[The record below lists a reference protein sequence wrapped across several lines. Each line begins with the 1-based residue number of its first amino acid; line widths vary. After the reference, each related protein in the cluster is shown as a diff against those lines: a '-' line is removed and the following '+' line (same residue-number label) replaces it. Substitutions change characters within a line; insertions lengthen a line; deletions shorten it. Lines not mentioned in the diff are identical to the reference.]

1 MLASVAARPR
11 PRSAHGA
18 YSVVIAMHTEAA
30 LQAYFR
36 SLANRPLLSANEER
50 ALAVEILEARVVLA
64 RLERRRAGADDSE
77 RRAKL
82 AKARER
88 SRRARARMVEANLR
102 LVVNIAKRYMN
113 RGLPLADLIQEGNLG
128 LMTAVDRFD
137 PAFRTRFS
145 TYGSWWIA
153 QNIRRALQN
162 TAAAIRTPVHVQGTQ
177 SRIARAGVEFA
188 AVQGREATPD
198 ELARAIGVPLERV
211 EWAIRTRSETPIS
224 LDRPVS
230 DENGSSLV
238 DRVEDLDTP
247 SAFDVM
253 LARERADQARRFL
266 DMLPVRDREI
276 LRARFGDDESTLA
289 EIGNR
294 RGRSRER
301 IRQLQNEA
309 LERLRCTATRDG
321 WP

>member
-1 MLASVAARPR
+1 
-11 PRSAHGA
+11 
-18 YSVVIAMHTEAA
+18 MHSDAA

-36 SLANRPLLSANEER
+36 SLASRPLLSASEER
-50 ALAVEILEARVVLA
+50 TLAIEILEAKVALE
-64 RLERRRAGADDSE
+64 RLERRRARADDPE

-82 AKARER
+82 IRARDR
-88 SRRARARMVEANLR
+88 ARRAKARMVEANLR

-113 RGLPLADLIQEGNLG
+113 RGLPLSDLIQEGNMG

-153 QNIRRALQN
+153 QTIRRALQN
-162 TAAAIRTPVHVQGTQ
+162 TAAAVRTPVHVQGTQ
-177 SRIARAGVEFA
+177 VRIARVGLAFSALE
-188 AVQGREATPD
+188 GREATPD
-198 ELARAIGVPLERV
+198 ELAHASGLPVTRI
-211 EWAIRTRSETPIS
+211 EWAMKTRSEAPIS

-230 DENGSSLV
+230 DENASSLL
-238 DRVEDLDTP
+238 DRVEDVDTP
-247 SAFDVM
+247 SAFDVVA
-253 LARERADQARRFL
+253 ARERAEQARRFL
-266 DMLPVRDREI
+266 DMLPARERDI

-289 EIGNR
+289 EIGTL

-309 LERLRCTATRDG
+309 LERLRCTAARDG